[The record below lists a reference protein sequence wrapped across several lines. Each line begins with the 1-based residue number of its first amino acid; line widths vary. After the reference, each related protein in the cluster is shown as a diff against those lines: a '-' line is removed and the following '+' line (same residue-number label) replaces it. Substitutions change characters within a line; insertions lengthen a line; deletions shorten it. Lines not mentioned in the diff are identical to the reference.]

1 MPRILRS
8 RPPRALTAGTV
19 LLAALIH
26 VASGSAAPA
35 APAAIAPDV
44 AVPSLR
50 AAWTTTATL
59 SGHPVAWAARRSGVT
74 LMRFDQRA
82 LRLALHPGTAE
93 PGGGGWTHTSRI
105 AGPESH
111 RVVAGFNSGFKFSYG
126 SLGFLDNGRAAV
138 PLSAGLASVVI
149 YRDGTTQIGAWQ
161 RGVPA
166 RGKSVVSVR
175 QNLGLLIDHGVP
187 AGNLESCVEA
197 CWGATDLGLTYVARS
212 ALGITAS
219 GELVWAAGRSLS
231 PAGIVRALRGA
242 GVQRAVELDI
252 NPEWVNGFLYVHRR
266 GGPRAVSVVPG
277 QSAIAGRLL
286 TPYSRDFFT
295 VVAR

>member
-1 MPRILRS
+1 M
-8 RPPRALTAGTV
+8 
-19 LLAALIH
+19 
-26 VASGSAAPA
+26 
-35 APAAIAPDV
+35 
-44 AVPSLR
+44 
-50 AAWTTTATL
+50 
-59 SGHPVAWAARRSGVT
+59 T

-82 LRLALHPGTAE
+82 LRLELHPGTAE

-105 AGPESH
+105 VGQEAHS
-111 RVVAGFNSGFKFSYG
+111 VVAGFNSGFKFSYG

-138 PLSAGLASVVI
+138 PLAAGLASVVI
-149 YRDGTTQIGAWQ
+149 YQDGTTRIGAWR

-166 RGKSVVSVR
+166 PGKRVVSVR
-175 QNLGLLIDHGVP
+175 QNLGLLIDRGVP
-187 AGNLESCVEA
+187 AGNLEGCVQA

-231 PAGIVRALRGA
+231 PAGLVRAMRGA
-242 GVQRAVELDI
+242 GVQRAIELDI

-277 QSAIAGRLL
+277 EGAIAGGLL